1 MKKILT
7 VIALATGM
15 SMATDLTMFFP
26 TVEITVH
33 RVTTSATLAKHKAL
47 VETAALVLKGLG
59 AEEMV
64 ATAEPKKAG
73 MEVLTDG
80 VGGGDKAE
88 LVVKSEQE
96 GI

>member
-7 VIALATGM
+7 VIALATSM
-15 SMATDLTMFFP
+15 SMATDLTVFFP

-33 RVTTSATLAKHKAL
+33 REPTSATLAKHKAL
-47 VETAALVLKGLG
+47 VVTAGLVLKGLG
-59 AEEMV
+59 AGEMV
-64 ATAEPKKAG
+64 ATAETKKAS
-73 MEVLTDG
+73 MDVLTDG

-88 LVVKSEQE
+88 LVVKAEQE